1 MSTTRIRQRG
11 GRGATD
17 ETRMKHR
24 WISSV
29 AIRVSS
35 VALIAASSIVS
46 NPLRV
51 LAEVPPAVLDAEQAR
66 IAAIAKAVKPTVA
79 VFANE
84 GKGGGSGVV
93 ISPDGYALT
102 NFHVVQPA
110 GSYMKCGM
118 ADGRLY
124 EAVIVGIDPTG
135 DVAVIKLLGRDDFPA
150 ATLADSNEVKI
161 GDWCF
166 AVGNPF
172 LLATDFQPTVTYGIV
187 SGTHRYQP
195 PAGTLLEYTDCLQTD
210 AAINPGNSGGP
221 LFNANGDLVGING
234 RGSFEKRGRVNVG
247 VGYAISINQIKN
259 FLGCLKS
266 GRVVDHATLGATV
279 AMSDDGSV
287 RVSNILESS
296 DAYRRGLRYD
306 DQIVS
311 FGGRPIDTPNGFKNM
326 LGIFPKGWRV
336 PLSYRRDGKE
346 TEITVRLAGVHGE
359 EELLQLLNRRPPPEP
374 RPGDPPPMPGEP
386 RPGRPRPLPDQ
397 PRLPRPEQPQPG
409 EEPKP
414 PMPMPLPRPGA
425 RPPTAKA
432 VVPPEI
438 QKLIKARP
446 GYANYYFNELNR
458 DRVWS
463 AFTAKGGFADAGGAW
478 KLSGELAGGGK
489 VEITL
494 ADEASSG
501 TFPQGAAKIDA
512 AQDLDQQLG
521 PAGSG
526 GLLAALHLWRQMLV
540 AGPQKFGDVYYFGTA
555 PFTGVEGPAD
565 VLVATRN
572 VAEVNF
578 VFDPASGQLAL
589 LEMTADPDAEACE
602 IRFGDYREV
611 GGRQVPHLL
620 EVRSGDSV
628 FGAIQLQ
635 QVELSAAEVKQP

>member
-1 MSTTRIRQRG
+1 M
-11 GRGATD
+11 
-17 ETRMKHR
+17 
-24 WISSV
+24 
-29 AIRVSS
+29 
-35 VALIAASSIVS
+35 
-46 NPLRV
+46 
-51 LAEVPPAVLDAEQAR
+51 
-66 IAAIAKAVKPTVA
+66 
-79 VFANE
+79 
-84 GKGGGSGVV
+84 
-93 ISPDGYALT
+93 
-102 NFHVVQPA
+102 
-110 GSYMKCGM
+110 
-118 ADGRLY
+118 
-124 EAVIVGIDPTG
+124 
-135 DVAVIKLLGRDDFPA
+135 DF
-150 ATLADSNEVKI
+150 T
-161 GDWCF
+161 
-166 AVGNPF
+166 
-172 LLATDFQPTVTYGIV
+172 PTVTYGVI
-187 SGTHRYQP
+187 SGVNRYQP
-195 PAGTLLEYTDCLQTD
+195 PEGKGLLEYTDCIQIETS
-210 AAINPGNSGGP
+210 INPGNSGGP
-221 LFNANGDLVGING
+221 LFNMDGELIGING
-234 RGSFEKRGRVNVG
+234 RGSFEKRGRVNSG

-311 FGGRPIDTPNGFKNM
+311 FGGRAIDTPNGFKNV

-336 PLSYRRDGKE
+336 PLTYRREGKE
-346 TEITVRLAGVHGE
+346 TEITVRLEGVHGE
-359 EELLQLLNRRPPPEP
+359 EELIGLLNRRPPPEP
-374 RPGDPPPMPGEP
+374 RPDGPRPERPGQPRPMPGDEP
-386 RPGRPRPLPDQ
+386 K
-397 PRLPRPEQPQPG
+397 PG
-409 EEPKP
+409 EEPRPK
-414 PMPMPLPRPGA
+414 LPIPSPGRP
-425 RPPTAKA
+425 AKA
-432 VVPPEI
+432 KIPPEI

-463 AFTAKGGFADAGGAW
+463 AFTAKGVFSDAAGAW

-494 ADEASSG
+494 ADDASSG

-526 GLLAALHLWRQMLV
+526 GLLAALHLWRQILIE
-540 AGPQKFGDVYYFGTA
+540 GPQKFGDVYYYGAA
-555 PFTGVEGPAD
+555 PFAGIEGQAD
-565 VLVATRN
+565 VLVAARN
-572 VAEVNF
+572 VAEINL

-589 LEMTADPDAEACE
+589 LEMTADPDADACE

-620 EVRSGDSV
+620 EVRSGDRL